1 MRNIDLGFKK
11 IKTIY
16 HIADVHI
23 RNLKRHDEY
32 KEVFQKLYSDIKKR
46 GTKDAIIY
54 LAGDIAHAKL
64 ELSPELVKEISAFL
78 RECSELCPTFLIAGN
93 HDCNL
98 NNIHRLDALSPI
110 VDGLNLPNLY

>member
-1 MRNIDLGFKK
+1 MRSIDLGFNK

-23 RNLKRHDEY
+23 RNLKRHEEY
-32 KEVFQKLYSDIKKR
+32 RDVFSKLYADIKSR
-46 GTKDAIIY
+46 GTDEAIIY

-64 ELSPELVKEISAFL
+64 EMSPELIKEISDFL
-78 RECSELCPTFLIAGN
+78 RNCSNLAPTFLIAGN

-98 NNIHRLDALSPI
+98 NNIHRLDCLSPI
-110 VDGLNLPNLY
+110 VNGLNLPNL